1 MKFEIYNKLGVSF
14 LVIKDVYTQNELQL
28 IQEEL
33 NFLYYGGSFTRD
45 KNRLVTAQL
54 EDGSYLAERSGVWLD
69 NFYRDRNTSIILRM
83 NRKLFAEKEI
93 VDQFVKLNPY
103 HIPYSKCDFDSTLL
117 QYYENSDYYKSHTDH
132 ACFSIVT
139 WFFQEPKKFVGG
151 NLRFTDLEID
161 IEIENNM
168 SVIFPSFL
176 YHEVD
181 EVKMLEVKD
190 NEPIGRFSMSQFLL
204 FKY

>member
-14 LVIKDVYTQNELQL
+14 LVVKELYDQNELQL
-28 IQEEL
+28 IQKEL
-33 NFLYYGGSFTRD
+33 NFLYYSSSFTRD
-45 KNRLVTAQL
+45 KARLVTAQL
-54 EDGSYLAERSGVWLD
+54 ADGSYLAERSGVWLD
-69 NFYRDRNTSIILRM
+69 NFYRDRNTSIILRI

-103 HIPYSKCDFDSTLL
+103 HLSYSKCDIDTTLL
-117 QYYENSDYYKSHTDH
+117 QYYENSDYYKSHTDN

-151 NLRFTDLEID
+151 NLRFTDLEIV

-168 SVIFPSFL
+168 SVIFPCFL

-181 EVKMLEVKD
+181 EVKMLEVED
-190 NEPIGRFSMSQFLL
+190 NVPIGRFSMSQFLL
-204 FKY
+204 FKP